1 MQPNPPTPPTPQNAQ
16 YPPAP
21 TAKPRRR
28 GRKILIA
35 VVAVFALI
43 AIGNSLGGGGDKA
56 ADNTNAAGTNAD
68 AAGSDTVVATKAADK
83 PKPAAAK
90 IGTEVRDGKFAFT
103 VTKVQ
108 PGLDH
113 VGEGFAEQKAQ
124 GEFVLVDVTVK
135 NIGDEAQLFDDS
147 SQKLVD
153 PQGRQYDADSG
164 AAIMLDDS
172 NAFLNNINP
181 GNSVAGIL
189 VYDVPKGLTL
199 SKIELHDSMFSGG
212 VTVTLSK

>member
-1 MQPNPPTPPTPQNAQ
+1 
-16 YPPAP
+16 
-21 TAKPRRR
+21 
-28 GRKILIA
+28 ILIA

-124 GEFVLVDVTVK
+124 GEFVLVHVTVK
-135 NIGDEAQLFDDS
+135 NIGDEAQLFDAS
-147 SQKLVD
+147 SQTLVD
-153 PQGRQYDADSG
+153 TQGRQYDADSG
-164 AAIMLDDS
+164 VAAIALADS
-172 NAFLNNINP
+172 NSFLNNINP

-189 VYDVPKGLTL
+189 VYDVPKGLAL

-212 VTVTLSK
+212 VTVTLSR